1 MKKKKQKQKFQLNL
15 DSFLGIK
22 AKIKQF
28 FYIDWNKAS
37 NNEIPIAEWLEE
49 KPKGVTW
56 SQIIKWKNVGD
67 IMVCCTDNKT
77 FYEEDSNNINIDN
90 QLRIINRKSWDEKK
104 SLMNFL
110 KSHLQ
115 KCFRRK
121 KNIEA
126 LRSSYEMMLININE
140 LLRRVCIIIFEDVR
154 LKNFFPTMVWLMAA
168 VSKGYNLQS
177 YHINLE
183 LKFINDLCLEDGY
196 NDLSE
201 LNKYEN
207 HFKTVDVR
215 NLLLE
220 IENDEF
226 LTNEQRSLTYSIGLR
241 IGFGGRESDMQMIFD
256 YALIWYNKFKLN
268 IKEKSIENEVQKLD
282 MTKSDFV
289 CIEFCQNNRFQKLE
303 DFVYQGVDMN
313 SYFKI
318 VPEIYE
324 EIEHHYTTQE
334 IENAIWFLSSG
345 LNVRKPPMYD
355 QKMKFCWEEIKDILK
370 RKQIFF
376 LRYILSKLNS

>member
-1 MKKKKQKQKFQLNL
+1 MKKKKTKFQLNL

-28 FYIDWNKAS
+28 FYIDWTKAS
-37 NNEIPIAEWLEE
+37 NNEIPIAIFLEK
-49 KPKGVTW
+49 KPKNVTW

-67 IMVCCTDNKT
+67 IMVCCTDNKI
-77 FYEEDSNNINIDN
+77 FSEKDSNDINIDT
-90 QLRIINRKSWDEKK
+90 QLKLINKKSWDEKRY
-104 SLMNFL
+104 LMNFL

-140 LLRRVCIIIFEDVR
+140 VLRRVCIIIFEDVQ
-154 LKNFFPTMVWLMAA
+154 LKNYFPTMVWLMAA
-168 VSKGYNLQS
+168 VSKGYYLQS

-201 LNKYEN
+201 LSKYEN
-207 HFKTVDVR
+207 HYQTVDVR

-220 IENDEF
+220 IENNDLLTDE
-226 LTNEQRSLTYSIGLR
+226 QKSLIYSIGLR

-268 IKEKSIENEVQKLD
+268 LKENNPENNVKPIDLNKSE
-282 MTKSDFV
+282 FV
-289 CIEFCQNNRFQKLE
+289 SIEFCQNNRFKTIE

-324 EIEHHYTTQE
+324 EIDHHYSLQE
-334 IENAIWFLSSG
+334 IEGTIWCLSSG
-345 LNVRKPPMYD
+345 VNVRKPPMYD
-355 QKMKFCWEEIKDILK
+355 QKMKFCWEEIKDKVK

-376 LRYILSKLNS
+376 LKYMLSKLNS

>member
-1 MKKKKQKQKFQLNL
+1 MKKKKTKFQLNL

-28 FYIDWNKAS
+28 FYIDWNKSS

-56 SQIIKWKNVGD
+56 SQMIKWKNVGD
-67 IMVCCTDNKT
+67 ILVCCTDNKS
-77 FYEEDSNNINIDN
+77 FSENDSNNLNIET
-90 QLRIINRKSWDEKK
+90 QLKLINRKSWDEKRY
-104 SLMNFL
+104 LMNFL

-154 LKNFFPTMVWLMAA
+154 LKNYFPTMVWLMAA
-168 VSKGYNLQS
+168 VSKGYQLQS

-183 LKFINDLCLEDGY
+183 LKFINDLCLDDGY

-201 LNKYEN
+201 LTKYDN
-207 HFKTVDVR
+207 HFQKVDVR

-220 IENDEF
+220 IESNDL
-226 LTNEQRSLTYSIGLR
+226 LTNEQKSLIYSIGLR
-241 IGFGGRESDMQMIFD
+241 IGFGGREGDMQMIFD
-256 YALIWYNKFKLN
+256 YSLIWYNKFKLN
-268 IKEKSIENEVQKLD
+268 SKEKNQENEVQTLD
-282 MTKSDFV
+282 LIKSEFV
-289 CIEFCQNNRFQKLE
+289 CIEFCQNNRFKKLE

-324 EIEHHYTTQE
+324 EIEHHYSLEE
-334 IENAIWFLSSG
+334 IEKTIWFMSSG
-345 LNVRKPPMYD
+345 LNVRKPPLYD
-355 QKMKFCWEEIKDILK
+355 QKMKFCWEEIKDLLK

-376 LRYILSKLNS
+376 LKYILSKLIT